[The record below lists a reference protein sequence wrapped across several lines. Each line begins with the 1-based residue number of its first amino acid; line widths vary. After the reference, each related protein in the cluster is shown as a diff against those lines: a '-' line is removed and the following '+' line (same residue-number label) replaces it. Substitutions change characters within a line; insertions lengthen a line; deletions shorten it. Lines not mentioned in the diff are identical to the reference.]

1 MNDPFSTSGAEIY
14 NSAQDLQMKSAGG
27 QITLKVR
34 LDMAVQDAEKRLQ
47 EAKRARE
54 ILDKNPELEE
64 LLNIMQKGR
73 F

>member
-1 MNDPFSTSGAEIY
+1 MDELIRGGYAGDSYPGNAVMETKSVGMPSLKQRLAQSVKEAE
-14 NSAQDLQMKSAGG
+14 S
-27 QITLKVR
+27 R
-34 LDMAVQDAEKRLQ
+34 LTD
-47 EAKRARE
+47 AKRAAE